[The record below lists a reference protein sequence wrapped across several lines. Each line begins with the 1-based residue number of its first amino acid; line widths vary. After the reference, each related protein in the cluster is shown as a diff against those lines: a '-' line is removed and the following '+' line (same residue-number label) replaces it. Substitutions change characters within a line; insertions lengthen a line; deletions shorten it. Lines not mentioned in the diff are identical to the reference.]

1 VCGQRCSALDE
12 IMISFSVSK
21 VNPSHLAALQ
31 SSLLG
36 GDLLGG
42 TRFEEAEKLAEMLTE
57 RVLGT
62 FFDDSGEAA
71 PVRARPSTGAS
82 QDSRRL
88 RSEAQARSSTDIRHN
103 DRFEN
108 DDAGEINLI
117 FLDLASCVRWTE
129 ISLLAHN
136 LSKQPPTIWRPSQDE
151 LLGTLCLGFFEN
163 EGNALE
169 CLRIIKDQPDGLSTR
184 IGGTPAS
191 YFS

>member
-1 VCGQRCSALDE
+1 
-12 IMISFSVSK
+12 MISFSVSK

-88 RSEAQARSSTDIRHN
+88 RSEAQAVPRLISGRMTNSRTVTPVRST
-103 DRFEN
+103 
-108 DDAGEINLI
+108 
-117 FLDLASCVRWTE
+117 
-129 ISLLAHN
+129 
-136 LSKQPPTIWRPSQDE
+136 
-151 LLGTLCLGFFEN
+151 
-163 EGNALE
+163 
-169 CLRIIKDQPDGLSTR
+169 
-184 IGGTPAS
+184 
-191 YFS
+191 